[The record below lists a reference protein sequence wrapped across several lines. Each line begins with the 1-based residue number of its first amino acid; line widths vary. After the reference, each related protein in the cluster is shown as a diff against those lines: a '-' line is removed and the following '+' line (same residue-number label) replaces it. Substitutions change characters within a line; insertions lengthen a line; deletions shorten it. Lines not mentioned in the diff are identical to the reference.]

1 MAACCPVW
9 QRGDILSAVRCTL
22 CKEQSHNTRA
32 EHRHAKQFQS
42 VTVEPAG
49 GQITEQRS
57 QFLNDVTQAY
67 IYIFFKIHRLV
78 IQSTEF
84 QLVDEWKRP
93 PQWQCPGC
101 PVEKESLVCDPP
113 SFCSCKMC
121 SLFLP
126 WLSHSSKHPAS
137 FSFSLSHSC
146 SLSLACAFSITQS
159 LSLSLSLSLSRSPS
173 TPHWQGGKGGSSEVA
188 SGANCPPP
196 SPAQLVGGSWAD
208 LCKRAIQTQTSGLQ
222 RFHNL
227 GERRE

>member
-1 MAACCPVW
+1 MW
-9 QRGDILSAVRCTL
+9 H
-22 CKEQSHNTRA
+22 KH
-32 EHRHAKQFQS
+32 
-42 VTVEPAG
+42 
-49 GQITEQRS
+49 
-57 QFLNDVTQAY
+57 
-67 IYIFFKIHRLV
+67 IFFFLKIHRLV

-84 QLVDEWKRP
+84 QLVDEWKKP

-159 LSLSLSLSLSRSPS
+159 LSLSLSPCLSLALLLLHTDRVVKGARPRLRAEQTALLLLQPSWWEGLEQICARERSRHRPAGCSVS
-173 TPHWQGGKGGSSEVA
+173 TTWENAGNR
-188 SGANCPPP
+188 SGDERGWRQREQSIPPTGYTR
-196 SPAQLVGGSWAD
+196 SYRLEYCVF
-208 LCKRAIQTQTSGLQ
+208 TQMLSLPNLSRLNSKTSYVQ
-222 RFHNL
+222 
-227 GERRE
+227 